1 MSKLKKL
8 KKRLTAFASQLTP
21 DECREQLVL
30 SYLQM
35 ERCQQV
41 LRGEDV
47 EPVTQMDNGESS
59 DLELFYLCKKVR
71 EELDL
76 LNRSEKNPKGESIT
90 IGVDVDCS
98 DAIKHFKDFK
108 KEFEKLHS
116 DAVKHINNY
125 CKPRKDVYVM
135 KVDLEKYFPPISIDT
150 GSHDSML
157 AFHKMMIDAFSL
169 VDQLPKN
176 MTLPVYFM
184 YHGRIHKN
192 KCAQWIGVSEGKKLI
207 CKIDGYDGVFNVSDI
222 YQTPDEVVMSVG
234 KVVSDHVSL
243 SRDKKQSFFID
254 HTNRVFRGAEW
265 YLEDQKI
272 DHFDTLDEL
281 RKFLLENIIDD
292 GKEE

>member
-71 EELDL
+71 EELTYF
-76 LNRSEKNPKGESIT
+76 N
-90 IGVDVDCS
+90 DVLSGKQKRTD
-98 DAIKHFKDFK
+98 KH
-108 KEFEKLHS
+108 
-116 DAVKHINNY
+116 V
-125 CKPRKDVYVM
+125 
-135 KVDLEKYFPPISIDT
+135 ISID
-150 GSHDSML
+150 
-157 AFHKMMIDAFSL
+157 IDASEA
-169 VDQLPKN
+169 VKN
-176 MTLPVYFM
+176 LRRLAESFKKLGKDMEPRKLTLGHEVFFM
-184 YHGRIHKN
+184 SKGRIHKSILMDFVGMVCDGTGDVVCRV
-192 KCAQWIGVSEGKKLI
+192 K
-207 CKIDGYDGVFNVSDI
+207 GYDNAIPARCLYGKPEELI
-222 YQTPDEVVMSVG
+222 MSVG
-234 KVVSDHVSL
+234 KGVSDHVSL

>member
-76 LNRSEKNPKGESIT
+76 LNHTEKKPKGKSIT

-108 KEFEKLHS
+108 KQLDELHNE
-116 DAVKHINNY
+116 AVTRIKNY
-125 CKPRKDVYVM
+125 GKPDPDVFVM
-135 KVDLEKYFPPISIDT
+135 KVDLAKNFPPISIDT
-150 GSHDSML
+150 GSQDSML
-157 AFHKMMIDAFSL
+157 AFHKMMVDVFSL
-169 VDQLPKN
+169 VDQLPKD

-192 KCAQWIGVSEGKKLI
+192 KHAQWIGVSEGKKLI
-207 CKIDGYDGVFNVSDI
+207 CKIDGYDGVFPVSDI

-272 DHFDTLDEL
+272 DHFNTLDEL

>member
-150 GSHDSML
+150 GSQDSML
-157 AFHKMMIDAFSL
+157 AFHKMM
-169 VDQLPKN
+169 VDRLPKD

-184 YHGRIHKN
+184 YQGR
-192 KCAQWIGVSEGKKLI
+192 
-207 CKIDGYDGVFNVSDI
+207 
-222 YQTPDEVVMSVG
+222 VVT
-234 KVVSDHVSL
+234 DHISH
-243 SRDKKQSFFID
+243 SIDKKQYFFID
-254 HTNRVFRGAEW
+254 QTNRVFRGAEW
-265 YLEDQKI
+265 YLDDQRI
-272 DHFDTLDEL
+272 YHFDTLDEL
-281 RKFLLENIIDD
+281 RKYLLENIIDD
-292 GKEE
+292 GKREK

>member
-1 MSKLKKL
+1 MSKKNLRKKFSSFVS
-8 KKRLTAFASQLTP
+8 KLTP
-21 DECREQLVL
+21 DQVREQLVL
-30 SYLQM
+30 AYLQM
-35 ERCQQV
+35 EKCQQV
-41 LRGEDV
+41 LKGKRVQPV
-47 EPVTQMDNGESS
+47 EMLDNGESS

-76 LNRSEKNPKGESIT
+76 LNHTEKKPKGKSIT

-98 DAIKHFKDFK
+98 DAIKHFKDLK
-108 KEFEKLHS
+108 KQFDELHNE
-116 DAVKHINNY
+116 AVKRIKNY
-125 CKPRKDVYVM
+125 GKPDPDVFVM
-135 KVDLEKYFPPISIDT
+135 KVDSAKHFPSISIDT
-150 GSHDSML
+150 GSQDSML
-157 AFHKMMIDAFSL
+157 AFHKMMVDVFSL

-176 MTLPVYFM
+176 KTLPVYFM

-192 KCAQWIGVSEGKKLI
+192 KYPQWIGVSEGKKLI
-207 CKIDGYDGVFNVSDI
+207 WKIDGYDGVFHDSDI